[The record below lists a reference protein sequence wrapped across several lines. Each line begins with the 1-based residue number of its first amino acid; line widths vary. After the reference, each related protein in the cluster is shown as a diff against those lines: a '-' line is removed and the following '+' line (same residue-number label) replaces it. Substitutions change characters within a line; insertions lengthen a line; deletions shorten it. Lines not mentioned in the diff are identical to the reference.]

1 MKRKIIKQGLGGYT
15 IYLPKE
21 WVDKKGLK
29 EGKEVEIIESDTD
42 LIIRSQ
48 VMQKKSAYIT
58 ITDNNKNDIKVIITH
73 LYRNGVDKILISET
87 NENMIKE
94 IKDDTSQFLLGF
106 EMTEQST
113 NKCTIENISEP
124 SEEKFDALLRRI
136 FFIIKETQDIIT
148 KDFAENNFS
157 HLKEVEYQ
165 NQQLDK
171 YVLFCRRIVVKDKYE
186 KNPLI
191 MWELL
196 TFLMHIQHAHYYLYK
211 YASEN
216 KIKPDKNISKILLSL
231 KEYFEL
237 YYDAYFKKDIA
248 YVHELNFL
256 KKKYQFGECIKYI
269 ESSSGKNTVVYS
281 YIREVFRMIQIGAS
295 PILSELIESKIN

>member
-15 IYLPKE
+15 IYLPKD

-48 VMQKKSAYIT
+48 VVQKKSANII

-73 LYRNGVDKILISET
+73 LYRNGVDKIQINDT
-87 NENMIKE
+87 NEETIKE
-94 IKDDTSQFLLGF
+94 IKDDTNQFLLGF
-106 EMTEQST
+106 EMTEQSS

-136 FFIIKETQDIIT
+136 FLIIKETQNIII
-148 KDFAENNFS
+148 KDFSENKFPN
-157 HLKEVEYQ
+157 LKEIQYQ

-211 YASEN
+211 YAAEN
-216 KIKPDKNISKILLSL
+216 KIKPDKNIIKILSGL

-237 YYDAYFKKDIA
+237 YYDAYFKKDMI
-248 YVHELNFL
+248 YVHELNNL
-256 KKKYQFGECIKYI
+256 KKKYQFGECIKYL
-269 ESSSGKNTVVYS
+269 ESSSGKNTVIYS
-281 YIREVFRMIQIGAS
+281 YIREIFRMIQIGAS